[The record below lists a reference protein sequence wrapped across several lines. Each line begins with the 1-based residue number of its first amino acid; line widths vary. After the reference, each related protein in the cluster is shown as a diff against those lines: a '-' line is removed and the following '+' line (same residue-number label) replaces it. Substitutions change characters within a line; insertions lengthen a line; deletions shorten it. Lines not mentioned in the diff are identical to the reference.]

1 MQKFV
6 YIYQLIIHIILLD
19 VTAAPIIVG
28 CEANSECA
36 QEEACLNGDC
46 VDPCNCGRDA
56 YCRVFQHTPLCYCPE
71 GYSGNPEV
79 ACEKREFLYA

>member
-1 MQKFV
+1 MSAVCLHFLP
-6 YIYQLIIHIILLD
+6 INA
-19 VTAAPIIVG
+19 AAPIIVG

-46 VDPCNCGRDA
+46 VDPCNCGRNA

-79 ACEKREFLYA
+79 GCEKREYGLEVGQ